1 MSRSFT
7 PSASLV
13 RPHVRRRITLLMLAT
28 VVALWGSGRTT
39 HSQSGPSYG
48 ITDLGTI
55 GGTASVALTLDDLAL
70 PEVYGYG
77 TTASGEVHAL
87 RAHPG
92 FGASDL
98 GTLPGGHRSEARK
111 TYQYSAVGLSEVNGS
126 THAVIFDTELVDEVP
141 RDIHDQPVTGV
152 VTPTRTITLAPTRR

>member
-1 MSRSFT
+1 
-7 PSASLV
+7 
-13 RPHVRRRITLLMLAT
+13 MLAT

-77 TTASGEVHAL
+77 TTRFWRGA
-87 RAHPG
+87 RTPRPPG

-98 GTLPGGHRSEARK
+98 GTLLA
-111 TYQYSAVGLSEVNGS
+111 
-126 THAVIFDTELVDEVP
+126 D
-141 RDIHDQPVTGV
+141 TGV
-152 VTPTRTITLAPTRR
+152 KLARPINTPLSDCRK